1 MVEEKDPARFC
12 FGCGS
17 ENPRG
22 LGMKFQQQEGR
33 AVAEFTPPAHLQG
46 YPGFVHG
53 GGVTTMLDEAMGW
66 ATYGQGLWAMT
77 ARMTTRFRRPVPLG
91 EPLTISGWVVRDR
104 GRFLQM
110 RSEMR
115 SAQGR
120 LLADAEA
127 TFVRVGERQ
136 AEEMRRFYEASLSD
150 RTPEPQ

>member
-1 MVEEKDPARFC
+1 MAEEKDPARFC

-22 LGMKFQQQEGR
+22 LGMKFQQKEGR

-53 GGVTTMLDEAMGW
+53 GSVTTMLDEAMGW

-77 ARMTTRFRRPVPLG
+77 ARMTTRFRRPVPLH

-136 AEEMRRFYEASLSD
+136 AEAMRRFYEASLED
-150 RTPEPQ
+150 DTPKHH